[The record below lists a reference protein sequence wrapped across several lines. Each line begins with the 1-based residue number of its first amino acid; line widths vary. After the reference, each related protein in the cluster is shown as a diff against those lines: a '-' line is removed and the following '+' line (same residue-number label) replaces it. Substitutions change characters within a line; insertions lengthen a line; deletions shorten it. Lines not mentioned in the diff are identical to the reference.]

1 MNYNFDLDAEERLIK
16 ITVAEAGP
24 EVEEGGKQ
32 ADVVLDIPFFVWKD
46 IASSILDVEV
56 VAEQMTRGFKE
67 TTGELPPPESE
78 PLVQVPQQPKIEIV
92 RG

>member
-1 MNYNFDLDAEERLIK
+1 MNYNFDLDADKRLIK

-32 ADVVLDIPFFVWKD
+32 ADVVLEIPFFIWKD
-46 IASSILDVEV
+46 VASSILDVEV

-67 TTGELPPPESE
+67 ETGELPVPEPE
-78 PLVQVPQQPKIEIV
+78 PLVQVPEQPKIEIV